1 MSGEP
6 KRIMLAIPCH
16 DARVD
21 VATVA
26 GLLQVCAAGGGSV
39 QPFLSA
45 GDSNIAHHRNSI
57 AHALK
62 TRPEYKDCDT
72 LVWVDSDIGFT
83 VQDFLYV
90 MEPNADGTH
99 PDLVIAPYSEKNE
112 SGRSIEWGMGF
123 VRTSRELFEKLDA
136 WMVEEQEA
144 LNRYYLNGELA
155 THYFQRR
162 HAQHALARRGLGI
175 FLLVLAPRWNQD
187 AARNAHALDAL
198 GEEGLHLSA
207 AGDRRPGRRG
217 AIMQSTISATGTKAA
232 ALAVLAEPSSQ
243 ADENARNCENAIRR
257 ALEHYIVV
265 AGESAQ
271 SVSVTLSAS
280 VALT

>member
-155 THYFQRR
+155 THYFFNGAMPNMRWHGEDSGFFYWCSLHGGIKMRR
-162 HAQHALARRGLGI
+162 ETRTRLTHWGRKGYTYPPPATAGQDEGAQ
-175 FLLVLAPRWNQD
+175 
-187 AARNAHALDAL
+187 
-198 GEEGLHLSA
+198 
-207 AGDRRPGRRG
+207 
-217 AIMQSTISATGTKAA
+217 
-232 ALAVLAEPSSQ
+232 
-243 ADENARNCENAIRR
+243 
-257 ALEHYIVV
+257 
-265 AGESAQ
+265 
-271 SVSVTLSAS
+271 
-280 VALT
+280 